1 MCVAH
6 STSLIKK
13 EIVMP
18 RFLTAVLLLALAA
31 PAFSQPQRVEQ
42 VTLVCRMGGSMV
54 WSVINQ
60 MDAMQTQINGKS
72 VRIPVISAL
81 FAQLIFNKATVAV
94 SPTGAG
100 LSAGTC
106 GWTDRGMT
114 ATEPNRVIEQLDR
127 ATFQATVMYGNGS
140 TIQGGTSMGGGHL
153 NPQNNSVFTMTV
165 SRDPTNHTQLMI
177 ASGTAVKVL
186 GK

>member
-1 MCVAH
+1 
-6 STSLIKK
+6 
-13 EIVMP
+13 MP
-18 RFLTAVLLLALAA
+18 RFRIAILLLALAT

-60 MDAMQTQINGKS
+60 MDTMQTQINGKT

-94 SPTGAG
+94 SPTGVG

-106 GWTDRGMT
+106 GWTDRGMS

-153 NPQNNSVFTMTV
+153 NPQNNHVFTMTV
-165 SRDPTNHTQLMI
+165 ARDPTNHTQLMI
-177 ASGTAVKVL
+177 AAGTAVKVL